1 MKITRRQL
9 KKLIN
14 EVIQNYYMD
23 IGLKDNQPT
32 DDKRLIKKTYRQS
45 ALKHH
50 PDRGGDEEKF
60 KIVSNAY
67 SVLSDDQQKLRYDQQ
82 LYRHALQS
90 KNLQPDDQQ
99 NYCADTGV
107 ALDDASMKKFA
118 KIANIQDASPSRP
131 PPRRPP
137 PRNQNPADF
146 DFNAAMNDF
155 KQKQEEQQKFYDKQS
170 ALMKRFQDII
180 MMHIKSNKMKTA
192 ANFMGYMEQ
201 VSKAKSYSEIKDF
214 YEHFME

>member
-1 MKITRRQL
+1 MKISRRQL

-23 IGLKDNQPT
+23 VGLKDGQPT
-32 DDKRLIKKTYRQS
+32 DDKKLIKKTYRQS

-90 KNLQPDDQQ
+90 KNLQPAGD
-99 NYCADTGV
+99 NYCGDTGV
-107 ALDDASMKKFA
+107 KLDDASMKKFA

-146 DFNAAMNDF
+146 DFNAEMNSF

-180 MMHIKSNKMKTA
+180 MEHIKNNKMEA
-192 ANFMGYMEQ
+192 AQEHMEYMQ
-201 VSKAKSYSEIKDF
+201 YVSKAKNYNDIKDF
-214 YEHFME
+214 YEYFMEQ